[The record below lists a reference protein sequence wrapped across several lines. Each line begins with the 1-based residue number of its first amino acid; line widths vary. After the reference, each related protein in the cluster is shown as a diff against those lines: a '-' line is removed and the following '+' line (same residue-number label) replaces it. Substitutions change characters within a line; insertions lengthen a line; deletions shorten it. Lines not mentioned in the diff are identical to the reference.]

1 MKKFSLNRRLIAA
14 VVLPQILL
22 AVGLVIIGAY
32 FSYHYI
38 RSAFD
43 VYLEGRAQ
51 SIAAL
56 VYFRDDGVP
65 GLLFD
70 SSKVPPSSHEIHK
83 DLYLVRSDRDDF
95 EKHAARYPPAL
106 FDRIPAGAHYW
117 NFRLGGEPYRAIILR
132 NVAILDTEAGE
143 PQPLPKLTVI
153 YAAPTMDIPQRI
165 TALSATITLVS
176 LGLLIP
182 TLILAI
188 WSIRRALT
196 PLNDLASAARAISV
210 RSWKF
215 EPSEA
220 AKSTVEFE
228 PLIAAMDTVLAGLQL
243 AFTRQ
248 REFLG
253 DAAHELKTSL
263 AILKSTLQSLLNR
276 RREAEE
282 YHSGLALMSGDCDR
296 LEMLLSR
303 MFRLARAEQRAADR
317 IERELDVIDVA
328 STCEFAI
335 ARITELA
342 AAREISIEFSSAP
355 VVLMHADPADL
366 ELVWMNLLENAVQ
379 YSPRGSKV
387 VMSLR
392 VEGATA
398 TISVA
403 DSGCGISESQLP
415 RIFDRFYRAD
425 PSRSRATG
433 GVGLGL
439 AIAKSMV
446 EAYRG
451 RIWAESEVG
460 QGTRISVELP
470 SVAAQMPEGVPP
482 STSLQLNTNSLEEN
496 EEHVKS

>member
-14 VVLPQILL
+14 VVLPQMVL
-22 AVGLVIIGAY
+22 AVGLVIIGAS

-70 SSKVPPSSHEIHK
+70 SSKVPPSSHDIHK
-83 DLYLVRSDRDDF
+83 DIYVVRSDRGNF
-95 EKHAARYPPAL
+95 ERHAAAYSPSV
-106 FDRIPAGAHYW
+106 FDHIPAGANYW
-117 NFRLGGEPYRAIILR
+117 NFRVHGEPYRAIVLR

-143 PQPLPKLTVI
+143 PLPLPKLTVI

-165 TALSATITLVS
+165 TALSATIAFAS

-210 RSWKF
+210 QSWRF
-215 EPSEA
+215 QPSEA

-228 PLIAAMDTVLAGLQL
+228 PLIAAIDTVLAGLQF

-296 LEMLLSR
+296 LEALLSR
-303 MFRLARAEQRAADR
+303 MFRLARAEQRAADG
-317 IERELDVIDVA
+317 IEREVDLIDVA
-328 STCEFAI
+328 TTCELAI

-342 AAREISIEFSSAP
+342 AVRDISIEFLSAP
-355 VVLMHADPADL
+355 VVLMRADPADL
-366 ELVWMNLLENAVQ
+366 ELVWINLLENAVQ
-379 YSPRGSKV
+379 YSPPQSKV
-387 VMSLR
+387 VMRLR
-392 VEGATA
+392 TEGTNATV
-398 TISVA
+398 TVS
-403 DSGCGISESQLP
+403 DRGCGIPESQLP

-425 PSRSRATG
+425 PSRSRKTG

-439 AIAKSMV
+439 AIAKSIV

-451 RIWAESEVG
+451 RIWAESEVRV
-460 QGTRISVELP
+460 GTQISVELP
-470 SVAAQMPEGVPP
+470 LAPTEKPAGVEPAD
-482 STSLQLNTNSLEEN
+482 SLQFGVQSIEER
-496 EEHVKS
+496 EQGVKA

>member
-1 MKKFSLNRRLIAA
+1 MKKFSLNKRLITA

-22 AVGLVIIGAY
+22 AVGLVIIGAS

-70 SSKVPPSSHEIHK
+70 SSKVPPSSHDIHK
-83 DLYLVRSDRDDF
+83 DIFVVRSDRDNF
-95 EKHAARYPPAL
+95 ERHAAGYNPAL
-106 FDRIPAGAHYW
+106 FDRIPVGARYW
-117 NFRLGGEPYRAIILR
+117 NFQLGGEPYRAIILR

-143 PQPLPKLTVI
+143 PNPLPKLTVI
-153 YAAPTMDIPQRI
+153 YAAPTMDIPQTI
-165 TALSATITLVS
+165 TAMSATIALAS

-182 TLILAI
+182 LLILAI

-210 RSWKF
+210 QRWKF
-215 EPSEA
+215 EPSEV

-228 PLIAAMDTVLAGLQL
+228 PLIAAIETVLAGLQL
-243 AFTRQ
+243 AYTRQ

-263 AILKSTLQSLLNR
+263 AILKSTLQSLLNKR
-276 RREAEE
+276 RDAEE
-282 YHSGLALMSGDCDR
+282 YQRGLTLMSGDCDR

-303 MFRLARAEQRAADR
+303 MFRLARAEQRAADG
-317 IERELDVIDVA
+317 IERELDLVDVA
-328 STCEFAI
+328 STCELAI
-335 ARITELA
+335 ARIAELA

-355 VVLMHADPADL
+355 VVLMRADPADL

-379 YSPRGSKV
+379 YSPRESKV
-387 VMSLR
+387 AMVLQ
-392 VEGATA
+392 VKEAA
-398 TISVA
+398 AVVSVL
-403 DSGCGISESQLP
+403 DCGCGIPESQLP

-446 EAYRG
+446 ETYCG
-451 RIWAESEVG
+451 RISAESEVG
-460 QGTRISVELP
+460 RGTRISVELP
-470 SVAAQMPEGVPP
+470 LFPVGMLAGVPP
-482 STSLQLNTNSLEEN
+482 FDTLKAALTSLEESAQQ
-496 EEHVKS
+496 VKS

>member
-14 VVLPQILL
+14 VVLPQTLL
-22 AVGLVIIGAY
+22 AVGLAIIGAS
-32 FSYHYI
+32 FSDHYI

-43 VYLEGRAQ
+43 VYLEARAQ

-56 VYFRDDGVP
+56 VYFRDDGIP

-70 SSKVPPSSHEIHK
+70 SLKVPPSSHDVHK
-83 DLYLVRSDRDDF
+83 DIYVVRSDRDDF
-95 EKHAARYPPAL
+95 ERHAPGYNPAL
-106 FDRIPAGAHYW
+106 FDQIPAGARYW
-117 NFRLGGEPYRAIILR
+117 NFQLDGEPYRAIILR
-132 NVAILDTEAGE
+132 DVAILDTEEGE
-143 PQPLPKLTVI
+143 PLPLPKLTVI
-153 YAAPTMDIPQRI
+153 YAAPTVDIPQRV
-165 TALSATITLVS
+165 TALSATIVFVS

-182 TLILAI
+182 TLILAM

-210 RSWKF
+210 HSWKF

-220 AKSTVEFE
+220 TKSTVEFE

-276 RREAEE
+276 RREVEE
-282 YHSGLALMSGDCDR
+282 YRSGLALMSGDCDR

-303 MFRLARAEQRAADR
+303 MFRLARAEQRAADG
-317 IERELDVIDVA
+317 IGCELDVIDIA
-328 STCEFAI
+328 STCELAI
-335 ARITELA
+335 ARIAELA
-342 AAREISIEFSSAP
+342 AAREISIEFSSTP
-355 VVLMHADPADL
+355 VVLMRADPADL

-387 VMSLR
+387 VMLLQA
-392 VEGATA
+392 EGAAA
-398 TISVA
+398 TVSVS
-403 DSGCGISESQLP
+403 DSGCGIPASQLP

-446 EAYRG
+446 ESYRG
-451 RIWAESEVG
+451 RISAESEVG
-460 QGTRISVELP
+460 RGTRISVELP
-470 SVAAQMPEGVPP
+470 SVATDISGEAVPSDSP
-482 STSLQLNTNSLEEN
+482 QLGPNSLEAGW
-496 EEHVKS
+496 